1 MEVIV
6 YKIYMSHVYVPI
18 SWSLC
23 VIKEG
28 LPRGTRI
35 EDKLARGRRHRKVE
49 RASERGGETVSL
61 TNIEVSETSARPR
74 APFVAAQ
81 GKKVQFKLV

>member
-18 SWSLC
+18 FRSLC
-23 VIKEG
+23 VMKEG

-35 EDKLARGRRHRKVE
+35 EDKRARRRGGIE
-49 RASERGGETVSL
+49 RWKNVGGEERGGEF
-61 TNIEVSETSARPR
+61 N
-74 APFVAAQ
+74 
-81 GKKVQFKLV
+81 KY

>member
-49 RASERGGETVSL
+49 RALERGETVSL
-61 TNIEVSETSARPR
+61 TNIEVSETSVRPR